1 MFELWIPITILAA
14 FSQNLRSIYQKNLQ
28 DKMSNISSTYTRFL
42 FGLPFVLI
50 YFLFLNNFSNT
61 TFQITNINII
71 FLKYCLFGGISQI
84 IATFLLLKIFKTSNF
99 AVATSYSKTEPIQA
113 AFFGFILLN
122 DSINTLG
129 LIGILIGLLGII
141 ITSIKKLNFKNAFF
155 NISVF
160 YGLISGALFG
170 LSAVLFR
177 GASHSLYSLD
187 YVLTSSFT
195 LLIAISIQTFI
206 LTLYLIVRDIKQF
219 YFLYLNLQD
228 GLIVGF
234 FGALASICWFYAMS
248 VQNVAYVRALG
259 QIELIFT
266 IMASIFYFKEKIIF
280 NEILGVLV
288 TITGIIIIIV
298 NIY

>member
-28 DKMSNISSTYTRFL
+28 EKMSNISSTYTRFL

-50 YFLFLNNFSNT
+50 YFLFLNNFSST
-61 TFQITNINII
+61 TFQITNINIT
-71 FLKYCLFGGISQI
+71 FLKYCFFGGISQI
-84 IATFLLLKIFKTSNF
+84 IATFLLIKIFKTSNF

-122 DSINTLG
+122 DSINVMSLT
-129 LIGILIGLLGII
+129 GILIGLLGII
-141 ITSIKKLNFKNAFF
+141 ITTIKKVNIKTYFS

-195 LLIAISIQTFI
+195 LLVAISIQTFI
-206 LTLYLIVRDIKQF
+206 LTLFIIYKDIKQF
-219 YFLYLNLQD
+219 YFLYLNLKD
-228 GLIVGF
+228 GIIVGF

-248 VQNVAYVRALG
+248 IQNVAYVRALG
-259 QIELIFT
+259 QVELIFT
-266 IMASIFYFKEKIIF
+266 IMASFFYFKEKIIL
-280 NEILGVLV
+280 NEILGILV
-288 TITGIIIIIV
+288 TITGIVIIII
-298 NIY
+298 NI